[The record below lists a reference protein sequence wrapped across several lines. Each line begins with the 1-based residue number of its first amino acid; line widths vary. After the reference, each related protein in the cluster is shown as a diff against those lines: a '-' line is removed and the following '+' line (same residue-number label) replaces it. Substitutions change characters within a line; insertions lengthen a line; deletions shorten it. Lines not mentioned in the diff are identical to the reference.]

1 MNLKFQPM
9 LENDGKDSPL
19 GNVMTI
25 SSLVANE
32 FALVGYSLTDLDVQ
46 PALIA
51 NFAVYAGWNTPYT
64 KENNLPTPLDESQI
78 ISFNDWA
85 VLEPLVRAHC
95 ELLQAQ
101 RVDGT
106 GSLGNERFGLSVSEA
121 TQNYNLAKETM
132 KKEAYVEPPFTL

>member
-1 MNLKFQPM
+1 MVEQ
-9 LENDGKDSPL
+9 DGKDSPL
-19 GNVMTI
+19 GNVITV
-25 SSLVANE
+25 SALVANE
-32 FALVGYSLTDLDVQ
+32 FTMVGYSLTDLDIQ
-46 PALIA
+46 SALISD
-51 NFAVYAGWNTPYT
+51 FALYAGWCTPYT
-64 KENNLPTPLDESQI
+64 KENFLETPLDETQV

-101 RVDGT
+101 RVEGT

-132 KKEAYVEPPFTL
+132 KKEAYVEAPFIF